1 MLLSTIDTSTK
12 RRTRKELSKYITS
25 LQYLLN
31 FAPSLGN
38 LKYFRG
44 QKNRAFYSTL
54 INCSTET
61 FSRKS
66 VVEFWFNHCFPG
78 SSLTNYNKTQHCVLP
93 QFTCFRNRALSLF
106 LCFFL
111 ADCRMYKGHSQ
122 NEWAIKPFQKHAWST
137 KVVCIKS
144 SPHFMLN
151 LYPSLRNSNLTKPY
165 KTTTATPTGTSKTQ

>member
-1 MLLSTIDTSTK
+1 MLLSTMDTSTK

-44 QKNRAFYSTL
+44 QKNWAFYSTL

-78 SSLTNYNKTQHCVLP
+78 SSLTYYKKSSALR
-93 QFTCFRNRALSLF
+93 FTPIHMFSKSRTESF

-111 ADCRMYKGHSQ
+111 ADCRMYKGHLQ

-137 KVVCIKS
+137 KVVWIKS
-144 SPHFMLN
+144 SPQFMLN

>member
-54 INCSTET
+54 INCST
-61 FSRKS
+61 KS
-66 VVEFWFNHCFPG
+66 F
-78 SSLTNYNKTQHCVLP
+78 
-93 QFTCFRNRALSLF
+93 
-106 LCFFL
+106 
-111 ADCRMYKGHSQ
+111 
-122 NEWAIKPFQKHAWST
+122 
-137 KVVCIKS
+137 
-144 SPHFMLN
+144 
-151 LYPSLRNSNLTKPY
+151 
-165 KTTTATPTGTSKTQ
+165 

>member
-31 FAPSLGN
+31 FAPSLSN

-78 SSLTNYNKTQHCVLP
+78 SSLTNYK
-93 QFTCFRNRALSLF
+93 
-106 LCFFL
+106 
-111 ADCRMYKGHSQ
+111 
-122 NEWAIKPFQKHAWST
+122 
-137 KVVCIKS
+137 KS
-144 SPHFMLN
+144 SA
-151 LYPSLRNSNLTKPY
+151 LRF
-165 KTTTATPTGTSKTQ
+165 TPIHMFSKSRTESFFVFLLSRL